1 MKWIIEWENSHKDRQ
16 ENQLKNQFDLL
27 NMHGESSKIVE
38 NFLDQKICSK
48 EKLHEMKISLPVEM
62 LPNH

>member
-1 MKWIIEWENSHKDRQ
+1 MGNCTCFIAYMKWIIEWENSHKDRQ

-38 NFLDQKICSK
+38 NFPDQKNLFQRKTS
-48 EKLHEMKISLPVEM
+48 
-62 LPNH
+62 